1 MGIRRAVTISLPASD
16 PRSAIILQ
24 WIEQHPPQSDVSG
37 ELRGLLVQALGS
49 GDRLARIESTLDRL
63 LHEMRSGCRPLP
75 GGETPPDD
83 AMSPEDLRA
92 AVDLLMSF
100 E

>member
-49 GDRLARIESTLDRL
+49 GDRLARIESTLERL
-63 LHEMRSGCRPLP
+63 LHEMRSGSRPLP
-75 GGETPPDD
+75 DGEMPPDD